1 MEGGGVGLVMQHVI
15 RMGRITFLSAA
26 SPDLSNFS
34 TLSLKRHNF
43 RENAIE
49 RKMCFIF
56 STIFVRNI
64 SRSKNNTVRY
74 YRKYT

>member
-1 MEGGGVGLVMQHVI
+1 MQHAI
-15 RMGRITFLSAA
+15 RMHHIILLFAA

-49 RKMCFIF
+49 HKTCFTF
-56 STIFVRNI
+56 SKNFVGNI
-64 SRSKNNTVRY
+64 SRSKNNIVRY
-74 YRKYT
+74 YRKHT